1 MIRTALNIA
10 ALIGAGLGLVAAPSA
25 AQEGAFEDWRAGF
38 EAELRRDGV
47 PASIVQEMFD
57 GVEPNPIVIE
67 RDRTQPEFVRPV
79 WVYLEGAVSQTRIAN
94 GRAAQAE
101 HDATLQA
108 IENRFGVSR
117 HVLAAI
123 WGLESAYGVIKGDYD
138 VVASLSTLAWEGRRR
153 GFAQAQLR
161 AVATMLER
169 GYAARGDLKGSWA
182 GAMGHT
188 QFIPTTYLER
198 AVDFDG
204 DGRRN
209 VWTDEADA
217 LASAANL
224 LDQAG
229 WRTGEPTVY
238 AVRLPDGFDFSAW
251 RQNEDRAVAEWAVMG
266 LTRADGAPWGAG
278 DLNRVAELELPAGA
292 GAPGFL
298 TFANFD
304 VIKRYNNSTAYAL
317 GVSYLAKAFEGA
329 EPLPGGWPETD
340 PPITRSETRAMQAAL
355 TNMGYDTRGVDG
367 MVGPNT
373 RRALRRFQAEHG
385 LAPDGYAGARSYA
398 AVMAASGQ

>member
-1 MIRTALNIA
+1 MIRTVLKTA
-10 ALIGAGLGLVAAPSA
+10 ALAGAGLSLLAAPA
-25 AQEGAFEDWRAGF
+25 GAQEGAFEDWRAGF
-38 EAELRRDGV
+38 ERELLNDGV
-47 PASIVQEMFD
+47 PSSIVREMFE
-57 GVEPNPIVIE
+57 GVEPNPVVIE

-79 WVYLEGAVSQTRIAN
+79 WVYLEGAVSEARIEN

-108 IENRFGVSR
+108 IENRCGVSR

-153 GFAQAQLR
+153 GFAESQLR
-161 AVATMLER
+161 AVADMLER
-169 GYAARGDLKGSWA
+169 GYARREDLKGSWA

-188 QFIPTTYLER
+188 QFIPATYMER

-209 VWTDEADA
+209 IWTDEADA

-224 LDQAG
+224 LDRAG

-238 AVRLPDGFDFSAW
+238 AVSLPDGFDFSAW
-251 RQNEDRAVAEWAVMG
+251 RQNEDRPVAEWAGIG
-266 LTRADGAPWGAG
+266 LVRADGEPWAAA

-298 TFANFD
+298 TFSNFD

-317 GVSYLAKAFEGA
+317 GVSYLAKAFEDA
-329 EPLPGGWPETD
+329 EPLPGGWPEND
-340 PPITRSETRAMQAAL
+340 PPITRSQTRELQAAL
-355 TNMGYDTRGVDG
+355 TAMGYDTRGVDG

-385 LAPDGYAGARSYA
+385 LEPDGYAGAQSYS
-398 AVMAASGQ
+398 AVMAAAGE